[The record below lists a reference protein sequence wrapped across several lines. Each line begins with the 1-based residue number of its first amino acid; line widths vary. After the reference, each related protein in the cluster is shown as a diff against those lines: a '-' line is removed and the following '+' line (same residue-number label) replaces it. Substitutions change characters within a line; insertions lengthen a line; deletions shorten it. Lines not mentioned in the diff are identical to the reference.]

1 MATTGPPNYTYVVS
15 NIVFTNGST
24 VSGTGGRRVNIKDEI
39 KAGDINSLREAIELM
54 FKHEHDYTDSV
65 GSC

>member
-1 MATTGPPNYTYVVS
+1 MSTTGPPNYTYVVS

-24 VSGTGGRRVNIKDEI
+24 VSGTGGRRVNTKDEI
-39 KAGDINSLREAIELM
+39 KAGDINSLREALELM
-54 FKHEHDYTDSV
+54 FKHDHDYHDSV

>member
-39 KAGDINSLREAIELM
+39 KAGDINSLREALELM
-54 FKHEHDYTDSV
+54 FKHDHDYTDSV

>member
-1 MATTGPPNYTYVVS
+1 MATTGPPNHTYVVS

-54 FKHEHDYTDSV
+54 FNHEHSYTDSI

>member
-1 MATTGPPNYTYVVS
+1 MPTTGPPNYTYVVS

-54 FKHEHDYTDSV
+54 FNHEHEYTDSI

>member
-54 FKHEHDYTDSV
+54 FKHEHDYTDSI

>member
-1 MATTGPPNYTYVVS
+1 MPITRPPNYTYVVS

-54 FKHEHDYTDSV
+54 FNHEHSYTDSI

>member
-24 VSGTGGRRVNIKDEI
+24 VSGTGGRRVTIRDEI
-39 KAGDINSLREAIELM
+39 KSQDINSLREAIELM
-54 FKHEHDYTDSV
+54 FNHEHAYTDSI

>member
-1 MATTGPPNYTYVVS
+1 MAITGPPNYTYVVS

-54 FKHEHDYTDSV
+54 FNHEHEYTDNT

>member
-1 MATTGPPNYTYVVS
+1 MPITRPPNYTYVVS

-39 KAGDINSLREAIELM
+39 KASDINSLREAIELM
-54 FKHEHDYTDSV
+54 FDHEHEYTDSI